1 MLFNALTLFIAFE
14 LTNDIYTKNE
24 QRCVVCRSLKL
35 KKVTG
40 LPGHIL
46 VFFIEVPSF
55 CRETG
60 IGKDLGKLQGLPCF
74 LKRDILA

>member
-46 VFFIEVPSF
+46 VFFIEVPF
-55 CRETG
+55 AGRREL
-60 IGKDLGKLQGLPCF
+60 GKDLGKLQGLPCF